1 MGSLELHCPLCCTE
15 TFSCHSSLKYHL
27 LSISE
32 NLICPSC
39 GKRFEKIFDLAMHLG
54 NKCLDPPDDIN
65 VEDNNNA
72 TEQCFVKTE
81 IMQEDDDAT
90 LSNSI
95 LAKALSRD
103 NLKNVTENEQTED
116 DVYHCTSCE
125 MNFTSV
131 EEHIKSFHD
140 GHEVFLEEDKVDGNE
155 VESIPVVILQD
166 ENCSEKEEN
175 GDNLSEDCFDKGG
188 LLYRRKLVKI
198 EKFWDNKVMDENLET
213 ENSEGSLVE
222 SENAVVEVY
231 QCQACHSKY
240 ANYDEFS
247 KHNCKRKIRD
257 SACKK
262 CVECGENFVNA
273 KYLNIHMRMH
283 RPGVPENTNPPFICE
298 ICNTEL
304 PAFKSLRLHRR
315 MHEPIKSKHIDPP
328 VNYGLE
334 GEEREDAPREKF
346 LCVICLKEYDKE
358 YAEAHKKFHSE
369 EKDFNCGVC
378 NRKFFSQE
386 NLNMHMH
393 AHADTKKF
401 TCSYCKKGFLSNE
414 KLEAH
419 ISAKC
424 QMRQY
429 ECQYCGRRFSRP
441 HEKVKHE
448 RIHTGEKPYKCEICG
463 KAFRVSY
470 CLTLHMRTHSGTR
483 PYKCEHC
490 GKRFKAHS
498 VYNHHLLTHS
508 EDRKYKC
515 TYCPKT
521 FKTGV
526 QLAGHKNSHIKP
538 FTCTECN
545 RPFASLYAVRAH
557 MATHKRQNNLK
568 YKCWLCGASYA
579 RSFAL
584 RDHVKDQHYEEQ
596 DSKGDVNTQ
605 LENVDYIISGSME
618 TGESILTDGH
628 GTMLIDIAD
637 GQDVHNMEISEVSIT
652 PDLQD
657 NHGD

>member
-1 MGSLELHCPLCCTE
+1 MGSLQLHCPLCCTE
-15 TFSCHSSLKYHL
+15 TFSCHNSLKYHL

-39 GKRFEKIFDLAMHLG
+39 GDRFEKIFDLAMHLG
-54 NKCLDPPDDIN
+54 NQCLDPP
-65 VEDNNNA
+65 VE
-72 TEQCFVKTE
+72 EVEKIEEVEVLVKTE
-81 IMQEDDDAT
+81 SEDEASVT
-90 LSNSI
+90 IANSI
-95 LAKALSRD
+95 LAKALNKDLQDAVVD
-103 NLKNVTENEQTED
+103 NDNEQSD
-116 DVYHCTSCE
+116 DVYHCSSCAV
-125 MNFTSV
+125 NFTSV
-131 EEHIKSFHD
+131 EEHIKKFHD
-140 GHEVFLEEDKVDGNE
+140 GHEVFLEEEKTGTSNEPETMSVFVIQEGNSSDKD
-155 VESIPVVILQD
+155 
-166 ENCSEKEEN
+166 
-175 GDNLSEDCFDKGG
+175 EDCDTLPGEYLDKGG
-188 LLYRRKLVKI
+188 YLYTRKLVKV
-198 EKFWDNKVMDENLET
+198 EKFWDNVGESDCTETNDAPLEPDA
-213 ENSEGSLVE
+213 
-222 SENAVVEVY
+222 NAIVEVY
-231 QCQACHSKY
+231 QCQVCCSRY
-240 ANYDEFS
+240 SNFDEFS
-247 KHNCKRKIRD
+247 KHSCKRKLSENVCR
-257 SACKK
+257 K
-262 CVECGENFVNA
+262 CHICGANFVNA
-273 KYLNIHMRMH
+273 KYLTLHMRTH
-283 RPGVPENTNPPFICE
+283 RPSIPENTNPPFICE

-315 MHEPIKSKHIDPP
+315 MHDPIKSKHIDPP

-334 GEEREDAPREKF
+334 GEEREDSPREKF
-346 LCVICLKEYDKE
+346 LCGICCKEYDKE

-369 EKDFNCGVC
+369 EKDYNCDIC

-386 NLNMHMH
+386 NLEMHMH
-393 AHADTKKF
+393 AHAETKKF

-483 PYKCEHC
+483 PYKCDHC

-508 EDRKYKC
+508 DDRKYKC
-515 TYCPKT
+515 PYCPKT

-584 RDHVKDQHYEEQ
+584 RDHIKEQHYDEHENKD
-596 DSKGDVNTQ
+596 DSTAQ
-605 LENVDYIISGSME
+605 LVTVDYIGSIE
-618 TGESILTDGH
+618 TGESILTDGD
-628 GTMLIDIAD
+628 GSMLIDIAD
-637 GQDVHNMEISEVSIT
+637 GQDVDNMELSEVSIT
-652 PDLQD
+652 PVLQET
-657 NHGD
+657 HGG